1 MVFTFR
7 IFRIFLNYIHSIS
20 NKKSLIVTL
29 LKNIHY
35 ILLFSSNILV
45 IFLSESFIDIERAPK
60 TNVHQFI
67 LRAP

>member
-60 TNVHQFI
+60 TNVRQFI